1 MLDAVVGA
9 VIVVL
14 ATSALVLAVE
24 VVESSFGSAGRQ
36 PLNSYERELLQKARR
51 DDKQSVESLEDYLT
65 DEERSRTWQ

>member
-14 ATSALVLAVE
+14 TTGALVLAVE

-51 DDKQSVESLEDYLT
+51 GDDRSLQLLEDYLT
-65 DEERSRTWQ
+65 DKDRPRTWQ